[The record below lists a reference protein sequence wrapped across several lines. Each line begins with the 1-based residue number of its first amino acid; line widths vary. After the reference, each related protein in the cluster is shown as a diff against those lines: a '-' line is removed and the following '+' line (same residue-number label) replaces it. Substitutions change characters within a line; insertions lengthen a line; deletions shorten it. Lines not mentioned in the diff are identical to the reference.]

1 MPHDGRMAGNS
12 FFMWRDTKKVGYSMM
27 SGIKGG
33 WSDHLVL
40 QEIMSLFK
48 ISVSLVLIA
57 LSTRCAANEES
68 GGGFGYSC
76 QNTSLVGNVLY
87 SSCQGPDGY
96 TYNPTSIVLDQ
107 CLANTNGN
115 LYCSAK

>member
-1 MPHDGRMAGNS
+1 
-12 FFMWRDTKKVGYSMM
+12 MM

-76 QNTSLVGNVLY
+76 QNTSLVSNVLY